1 MNFCHPRG
9 VGGGAFGPVRVRG
22 LRKLVGMNSQQ
33 EFVLSTIDERDIKF
47 VRLWFT
53 DIVGQLKSVVVA
65 PAELESAFEEGIG
78 FDGSAIEG
86 YARISEADTIARPD
100 PSTFQILP
108 KEVETSRLQAARM
121 FCDVTMPDGQPSFSD
136 PRQVLRRQVQLAA
149 DEGFICM
156 VSPEIEFFLV
166 QSLRTDGRPP
176 VPTDNGGYF
185 DQATFNEAPN
195 FRRHAML
202 ALEEMGIPVEFSHH
216 ETAPGQQEIDLR
228 HADALTMAD
237 NVMTFRY
244 LVKQVA
250 RDQGVA
256 ATFMPKPFAEH
267 AGSAIHTHMSLF
279 EGGTNA
285 FHDPDDEFMLSRTA
299 RQFIAGILRHA
310 PEFCAVT
317 NQWVNSYKRI
327 VYGNEAP
334 TAATWGMSNRS
345 ALVRVPT
352 YRLNK
357 ADSRRVEIRIPDS
370 ACNPYL
376 AFSVLLGAG
385 LKGIKEGYELEDPA
399 EDDIS
404 SLSLRERRA
413 MGYKDL
419 PSSFDHALRLMER
432 SDLVADILGEHVFE
446 YFLRNK
452 WREWREYQA
461 QITPWELRTNLDY

>member
-1 MNFCHPRG
+1 
-9 VGGGAFGPVRVRG
+9 
-22 LRKLVGMNSQQ
+22 MNSEQ
-33 EFVLSTIDERDIKF
+33 EFVLSSIEERDIRF
-47 VRLWFT
+47 IRLWFT
-53 DIVGQLKSVVVA
+53 DILGHLKSVVVA
-65 PAELESAFEEGIG
+65 PAELESALEEGIG

-100 PSTFQILP
+100 PSTFQVLP
-108 KEVETSRLQAARM
+108 LEGGVSKLQAARL

-149 DEGFICM
+149 DEGLTCM
-156 VSPEIEFFLV
+156 ISPEIEFFLV
-166 QSLRTDGRPP
+166 QSLRTNGLPP

-195 FRRHAML
+195 FRRNAMV
-202 ALEEMGIPVEFSHH
+202 ALEELGIPVEFSHH

-237 NVMTFRY
+237 NIMTFRY
-244 LVKQVA
+244 IMKQVA
-250 RDQGVA
+250 RDQGVG
-256 ATFMPKPFAEH
+256 ATFMPKPFQEH
-267 AGSAIHTHMSLF
+267 AGSAMHTHMSLF
-279 EGGTNA
+279 EGDTNA
-285 FHDPDDEFMLSRTA
+285 FHDPDDQFMLSKTA
-299 RQFIAGILRHA
+299 KQFIAGILHHA
-310 PEFCAVT
+310 PEFTAVT

-334 TAATWGMSNRS
+334 TAATWGVSNRS

-357 ADSRRVEIRIPDS
+357 EESRRVEVRLPDS

-376 AFSVLLGAG
+376 AFSVMLGAG
-385 LKGIKEGYELEDPA
+385 LKGIKEGYELDDPA

-404 SLSLRERRA
+404 NLSFRERRA
-413 MGYKDL
+413 MGYSDL
-419 PSSFDHALRLMER
+419 PNSLDQALRQMEK
-432 SDLVADILGEHVFE
+432 SELVADILGEHVFE

-452 WREWREYQA
+452 WREWRDYQE
-461 QITPWELRTNLDY
+461 QITPWELRNNLDY

>member
-1 MNFCHPRG
+1 
-9 VGGGAFGPVRVRG
+9 
-22 LRKLVGMNSQQ
+22 MNSQQ

-166 QSLRTDGRPP
+166 QSLRTDGQPP

-244 LVKQVA
+244 LIKQVA